1 LKEKPVEKLGMN
13 DAIRV
18 LTVTSE
24 WIDTGHGAPFI
35 ARQVEFLRRAGI
47 DVEVFAFRGAKNP
60 INYLKA
66 WSRLRRRL
74 KRERYDLIHAQFGQS
89 GLLALPKRMPLVVTF
104 RGDDILGVNR
114 PGRPP
119 ALYGRLLR
127 QLSRLVATRS
137 DAVIVVA
144 DHMRAHVTSSTPIH
158 VIPSG
163 LDLDSFKRLPQMEAR
178 RRLGLSEGE
187 RLVLFACNPADERKR
202 FDLARRAVKILN
214 ARLPAKLIVAWGVPH
229 TEVPVYM
236 SACDVFV
243 FTSSQEGSPNVVK
256 EALAC
261 DLPVVSVAV
270 GDVRQRLQGV
280 EGCEVCVDERPETIA
295 AALERTLRRG
305 GRIRGREAV
314 QCLDERLLTKK
325 VIDIYRSVMG
335 KTPASERKQ

>member
-1 LKEKPVEKLGMN
+1 MN
-13 DAIRV
+13 GALRI
-18 LTVTSE
+18 LTITSE

-66 WSRLRRRL
+66 WRRLRRKL

-89 GLLALPKRMPLVVTF
+89 GLLALPKRMPLVVTL

-114 PGRPP
+114 PGRRP

-144 DHMRAHVTSSTPIH
+144 DHAAHVPSSRRSTSSRP
-158 VIPSG
+158 
-163 LDLDSFKRLPQMEAR
+163 DSILILSNACRKWR
-178 RRLGLSEGE
+178 RGEGWGLSEGE

-202 FDLARRAVKILN
+202 FDLARRAVEILN

-229 TEVPVYM
+229 AEIPVYM

-280 EGCEVCVDERPETIA
+280 EGCEVCVDEQPETIA
-295 AALERTLRRG
+295 AALEGRSEGAGGSEDVRRSNAWT
-305 GRIRGREAV
+305 RGCSPR
-314 QCLDERLLTKK
+314 R
-325 VIDIYRSVMG
+325 
-335 KTPASERKQ
+335 

>member
-1 LKEKPVEKLGMN
+1 MN
-13 DAIRV
+13 GALRI
-18 LTVTSE
+18 LTITSE
-24 WIDTGHGAPFI
+24 WIDTGHGTPFI

-66 WSRLRRRL
+66 WGRLRRKL
-74 KRERYDLIHAQFGQS
+74 KLERYDLIHAQFGQS
-89 GLLALPKRMPLVVTF
+89 GLLALPNRMPLVVTL

-114 PGRPP
+114 PGRRP

-127 QLSRLVATRS
+127 RLTQLVTLCS

-144 DHMRAHVTSSTPIH
+144 DHMRAHVPSSTPVH

-163 LDLDSFKRLPQMEAR
+163 LDLDSFKRLPQTEAR

-202 FDLARRAVKILN
+202 FDLARRAVQILN

-229 TEVPVYM
+229 AEISVYM

-295 AALERTLRRG
+295 AALERALRRG

-325 VIDIYRSVMG
+325 VIDIYWSVTG
-335 KTPASERKQ
+335 KAPAPGRKK

>member
-1 LKEKPVEKLGMN
+1 LN
-13 DAIRV
+13 DALRV
-18 LTVTSE
+18 LTITSE
-24 WIDTGHGAPFI
+24 WINTGHGVPFI

-66 WSRLRRRL
+66 WRRLRRKL

-89 GLLALPKRMPLVVTF
+89 GLLALPKRMPLVVTL
-104 RGDDILGVNR
+104 RGSDILGVNR
-114 PGRPP
+114 SGWWPTF
-119 ALYGRLLR
+119 YGWLLR

-144 DHMRAHVTSSTPIH
+144 EHMRDHFSSSAPVH

-163 LDLDSFKRLPQMEAR
+163 LDFDLFKRLPQMEAR
-178 RRLGLSEGE
+178 RRLGLPEGE
-187 RLVLFACNPADERKR
+187 NLVLFACNPTSEGKR
-202 FDLARRAVKILN
+202 GHLARRAVEILDQ
-214 ARLPAKLIVAWGVPH
+214 RLPARLIIAWGVPH
-229 TEVPVYM
+229 AEIPVYM

-243 FTSSQEGSPNVVK
+243 FTSGQEGSPNVVK

-261 DLPVVSVAV
+261 DLPVVSVEV

-280 EGCEVCVDERPETIA
+280 EGCEVCADDRPETIA
-295 AALERTLRRG
+295 AALERALRRG

-314 QCLDERLLTKK
+314 QWLDEKLLTKK
-325 VIDIYRSVMG
+325 VIDIYRSVIW
-335 KTPASERKQ
+335 KK

>member
-1 LKEKPVEKLGMN
+1 MN
-13 DAIRV
+13 GALRV
-18 LTVTSE
+18 LTITSE
-24 WIDTGHGAPFI
+24 WINTGHGAPFI
-35 ARQVEFLRRAGI
+35 ARQVEFLRRAGV

-66 WSRLRRRL
+66 WRRLRRKL

-89 GLLALPKRMPLVVTF
+89 GLLALPKRMPLVVTL

-114 PGRPP
+114 PGRRP

-127 QLSRLVATRS
+127 RLSRLVAMRS

-144 DHMRAHVTSSTPIH
+144 DHMRAHVPSSAPVH

-163 LDLDSFKRLPQMEAR
+163 LDLDSFRRLPQTEAR
-178 RRLGLSEGE
+178 RRLGVPVGE

-202 FDLARRAVKILN
+202 FDLARRAVEILN
-214 ARLPAKLIVAWGVPH
+214 ERLPAKLIVAWGVPH
-229 TEVPVYM
+229 AEIPVYM

-270 GDVRQRLQGV
+270 GDVRQRLQDV

-295 AALERTLRRG
+295 AALERALRRG

-325 VIDIYRSVMG
+325 VIDIYWSVM
-335 KTPASERKQ
+335 RKAPGVRQTNY

>member
-1 LKEKPVEKLGMN
+1 MN
-13 DAIRV
+13 GALRI
-18 LTVTSE
+18 LTITSE
-24 WIDTGHGAPFI
+24 WIDTGHGTPFI

-66 WSRLRRRL
+66 WKRLRDKL

-89 GLLALPKRMPLVVTF
+89 GLLAMPKRVPLVVTL

-114 PGRPP
+114 PGRRP
-119 ALYGRLLR
+119 AFYGQLLR
-127 QLSRLVATRS
+127 RLSQLVATRS

-144 DHMRAHVTSSTPIH
+144 DHMRDHIPSSAPIY

-163 LDLDSFKRLPQMEAR
+163 LDFDSLTRLPQTEAR
-178 RRLGLSEGE
+178 RRLGLPEGE

-202 FDLARRAVKILN
+202 CDLARRAVEILN
-214 ARLPAKLIVAWGVPH
+214 ERLPARLIVAWGVPH
-229 TEVPVYM
+229 AEIPVYM

-280 EGCEVCVDERPETIA
+280 EGCEVCVDEQPETIA
-295 AALERTLRRG
+295 AALERALKRG
-305 GRIRGREAV
+305 GRIKGREAV

-325 VIDIYRSVMG
+325 VIDIYWTVTG
-335 KTPASERKQ
+335 KAPAPGRKK

>member
-1 LKEKPVEKLGMN
+1 MN
-13 DAIRV
+13 GALRI
-18 LTVTSE
+18 LTITSE

-66 WSRLRRRL
+66 WRRLRRKL

-89 GLLALPKRMPLVVTF
+89 GLLALTKRIPLVVTL

-114 PGRPP
+114 PGRRP

-127 QLSRLVATRS
+127 RLTQFVTLCS

-144 DHMRAHVTSSTPIH
+144 DHMRAHVPSSTPVH

-163 LDLDSFKRLPQMEAR
+163 LDLDSFKRLPQTEAR
-178 RRLGLSEGE
+178 QRLGLSEGE

-202 FDLARRAVKILN
+202 FDLARRAVEILN
-214 ARLPAKLIVAWGVPH
+214 ARLPAELIVAWGVPH
-229 TEVPVYM
+229 AEIPIYM

-295 AALERTLRRG
+295 AALERAFSRG

-325 VIDIYRSVMG
+325 VIDIYWSVTG
-335 KTPASERKQ
+335 KTPAPERKK

>member
-1 LKEKPVEKLGMN
+1 MN

-24 WIDTGHGAPFI
+24 WINTGHGVPFI
-35 ARQVEFLRRAGI
+35 VRQVEFLRRAGI
-47 DVEVFAFRGAKNP
+47 DVDVFAFRGSKNP

-66 WSRLRRRL
+66 WRRLRRKL

-89 GLLALPKRMPLVVTF
+89 GLLALPKRMPLVVTL

-114 PGRPP
+114 PGRRP

-127 QLSRLVATRS
+127 RLTQLVTVCS

-144 DHMRAHVTSSTPIH
+144 DHMLAHVPSSAPVY

-163 LDLDSFKRLPQMEAR
+163 LDFDLFTRLPQTEAR
-178 RRLGLSEGE
+178 RRLGLPEGE
-187 RLVLFACNPADERKR
+187 RLVLFACNPADERKG
-202 FDLARRAVKILN
+202 FELARRAVEILN
-214 ARLPAKLIVAWGVPH
+214 ERLLARLIVAWGVPH
-229 TEVPVYM
+229 AEIPVYM

-243 FTSSQEGSPNVVK
+243 FTSTQEGSPDIVK

-261 DLPVVSVAV
+261 DLPVISVSV

-295 AALERTLRRG
+295 AAIERALRRG

-314 QCLDERLLTKK
+314 QCLDESLLTKK
-325 VIDIYRSVMG
+325 VIDVYRSVMG
-335 KTPASERKQ
+335 KTPVRAG

>member
-1 LKEKPVEKLGMN
+1 MN
-13 DAIRV
+13 FGLRV
-18 LTVTSE
+18 LTITSE
-24 WIDTGHGAPFI
+24 WINTGHGAPFI

-66 WSRLRRRL
+66 WRLLQRKLR
-74 KRERYDLIHAQFGQS
+74 RERYDLIHAQFGQS
-89 GLLALPKRMPLVVTF
+89 GLLALPKRMPMVVTL

-114 PGRPP
+114 PGRRP
-119 ALYGRLLR
+119 AFYGRVLR
-127 QLSRLVATRS
+127 QLSRLVATCS

-144 DHMRAHVTSSTPIH
+144 DHMRAHVPSSTPVY

-163 LDLDSFKRLPQMEAR
+163 LDFRSFRRLPQNEAR
-178 RRLGLSEGE
+178 RMLGLPEGE

-202 FDLARRAVKILN
+202 YDLARQAVEILN
-214 ARLPAKLIVAWGVPH
+214 KKLSAKLIVAWGVPH
-229 TEVPVYM
+229 AEIPVYM

-261 DLPVVSVAV
+261 DLPIVSVSV

-295 AALERTLRRG
+295 AALERSFRRG
-305 GRIRGREAV
+305 GRINGLEAV
-314 QCLDERLLTKK
+314 QCLDEELLTRK
-325 VIDIYRSVMG
+325 VIDIYTSVVA
-335 KTPASERKQ
+335 KTPSPGRNK

>member
-1 LKEKPVEKLGMN
+1 VEKLGMN

-24 WIDTGHGAPFI
+24 WIGTGHGTPFI

-66 WSRLRRRL
+66 WRRLRRKL

-89 GLLALPKRMPLVVTF
+89 GLLALTKRMPLVVTL

-114 PGRPP
+114 PGRRP

-127 QLSRLVATRS
+127 RLTQLVTLCS

-144 DHMRAHVTSSTPIH
+144 DHMRAHVPSSTPVH

-178 RRLGLSEGE
+178 RRLGLSEGGW
-187 RLVLFACNPADERKR
+187 LVLFACNPADERKR
-202 FDLARRAVKILN
+202 FDLARRAVEILN
-214 ARLPAKLIVAWGVPH
+214 ERLPAELIVAWGVPH
-229 TEVPVYM
+229 AEIPVYM

-280 EGCEVCVDERPETIA
+280 EGCEVCVDEQPETIA
-295 AALERTLRRG
+295 AALERALRRG

-314 QCLDERLLTKK
+314 QCLDEMLLTKK
-325 VIDIYRSVMG
+325 VIDIYRSVVW
-335 KTPASERKQ
+335 KT

>member
-1 LKEKPVEKLGMN
+1 MN
-13 DAIRV
+13 SPIRV
-18 LTVTSE
+18 LTITSE
-24 WIDTGHGAPFI
+24 WITTGHGSPFI
-35 ARQVEFLRRAGI
+35 ARQVEFLRRAGV
-47 DVEVFAFRGAKNP
+47 DVDVFAFRGAKNP

-66 WSRLRRRL
+66 WRQLRREIR
-74 KRERYDLIHAQFGQS
+74 RERYDLIHAQFGQS
-89 GLLALPKRMPLVVTF
+89 GLLALPKRLPMVVTF

-114 PGRPP
+114 PGRRP
-119 ALYGRLLR
+119 AFYGRLLR
-127 QLSRLVATRS
+127 RLSRWVARRS

-144 DHMRAHVTSSTPIH
+144 EHMRDHVPQSAPIH

-163 LDLDSFKRLPQMEAR
+163 LDFDLLTRLPQAEAR
-178 RRLGLSEGE
+178 RRLGLPEGD
-187 RLVLFACNPADERKR
+187 RLILFACNPADERKR
-202 FDLARRAVKILN
+202 YGLAKRAVEMLN
-214 ARLPAKLIVAWGVPH
+214 EKFPAKLIVAWGAPH
-229 TEVPVYM
+229 AQIPVYM

-261 DLPVVSVAV
+261 DLPVVSVDV

-280 EGCEVCVDERPETIA
+280 EGCEVCADERPETIA

-325 VIDIYRSVMG
+325 VIDIYRSVIG
-335 KTPASERKQ
+335 KALAPEREETSRRAAAP

>member
-47 DVEVFAFRGAKNP
+47 NVEVFAFRGAKNP

-66 WSRLRRRL
+66 WRRLRRKL

-89 GLLALPKRMPLVVTF
+89 GLLAMPKRIPLVVTL

-114 PGRPP
+114 PGRRP
-119 ALYGRLLR
+119 AFYGQLLR
-127 QLSRLVATRS
+127 RLSQLVAARS
-137 DAVIVVA
+137 DAVIIVA
-144 DHMRAHVTSSTPIH
+144 DHMRDHIPSSAPIH

-163 LDLDSFKRLPQMEAR
+163 LDFDSLTRLPQTEAR
-178 RRLGLSEGE
+178 RRLELPEGE
-187 RLVLFACNPADERKR
+187 RLVLFACNPADERKG
-202 FDLARRAVKILN
+202 FDLARRAVEMLN
-214 ARLPAKLIVAWGVPH
+214 ARLPARLIVAWGVPH
-229 TEVPVYM
+229 AEIPVYM

-295 AALERTLRRG
+295 AALERSLRRG

-314 QCLDERLLTKK
+314 QSLDERLLTKK
-325 VIDIYRSVMG
+325 VIDIYWSVTG
-335 KTPASERKQ
+335 KTPAPGRKK

>member
-1 LKEKPVEKLGMN
+1 
-13 DAIRV
+13 
-18 LTVTSE
+18 
-24 WIDTGHGAPFI
+24 
-35 ARQVEFLRRAGI
+35 
-47 DVEVFAFRGAKNP
+47 
-60 INYLKA
+60 
-66 WSRLRRRL
+66 
-74 KRERYDLIHAQFGQS
+74 
-89 GLLALPKRMPLVVTF
+89 MPLVVTL

-114 PGRPP
+114 PGRRP

-144 DHMRAHVTSSTPIH
+144 DHMRAHVPSSAPIH

-178 RRLGLSEGE
+178 RRLGLSEGG

-202 FDLARRAVKILN
+202 FDLARRAVEILN
-214 ARLPAKLIVAWGVPH
+214 ERLPAKLIVAWGVPH
-229 TEVPVYM
+229 AEIPVYM

-280 EGCEVCVDERPETIA
+280 EGCEVCVDEQPETIA
-295 AALERTLRRG
+295 AALERALRRG

-325 VIDIYRSVMG
+325 VIDIYWSVTG
-335 KTPASERKQ
+335 KAPAPGRKK

>member
-1 LKEKPVEKLGMN
+1 MN
-13 DAIRV
+13 GALRV
-18 LTVTSE
+18 LTITSE
-24 WIDTGHGAPFI
+24 WINTGHGAPFI
-35 ARQVEFLRRAGI
+35 ARQVEFLRRAGVDI
-47 DVEVFAFRGAKNP
+47 EVFAFRGAKNP

-66 WSRLRRRL
+66 WGRLRRKL

-89 GLLALPKRMPLVVTF
+89 GLLALPKRMPLVVTL

-114 PGRPP
+114 PGRRP
-119 ALYGRLLR
+119 ALYGQLLR
-127 QLSRLVATRS
+127 QLSRLVAARS

-144 DHMRAHVTSSTPIH
+144 DHMRAHVPSSTPVH

-163 LDLDSFKRLPQMEAR
+163 LDLDSFRRLPQMEAR
-178 RRLGLSEGE
+178 RRLGLSEVE
-187 RLVLFACNPADERKR
+187 RLILFACNPADERKR
-202 FDLARRAVKILN
+202 IDLARRAVEILN
-214 ARLPAKLIVAWGVPH
+214 ERLPAKLIVAWGVPH
-229 TEVPVYM
+229 AEIPVYM

-261 DLPVVSVAV
+261 DLPVISVAV

-295 AALERTLRRG
+295 AALERALRRG

-314 QCLDERLLTKK
+314 QFLDERLLTKK
-325 VIDIYRSVMG
+325 VIDVYRSVMG
-335 KTPASERKQ
+335 KTLVRAGQTYDL

>member
-1 LKEKPVEKLGMN
+1 VEKLGMN
-13 DAIRV
+13 GALRV
-18 LTVTSE
+18 LTITSE
-24 WIDTGHGAPFI
+24 WINTGHGAPFI

-47 DVEVFAFRGAKNP
+47 DVEVFAFRGDKNP

-66 WSRLRRRL
+66 WRRLRRKL

-114 PGRPP
+114 PGRRP
-119 ALYGRLLR
+119 AFYGQLLR
-127 QLSRLVATRS
+127 RLSQLVATRS

-144 DHMRAHVTSSTPIH
+144 DHMRAHVPSSTPIH

-163 LDLDSFKRLPQMEAR
+163 LDLDSFRRLPQMEAR
-178 RRLGLSEGE
+178 RRLGAMDGG

-202 FDLARRAVKILN
+202 FDLARRAVEILN
-214 ARLPAKLIVAWGVPH
+214 ERLPARLIVAWGVPH
-229 TEVPVYM
+229 AEIPVYM

-270 GDVRQRLQGV
+270 GDVRQRLQGI

-295 AALERTLRRG
+295 AALERALRRG
-305 GRIRGREAV
+305 GRIRGRKAV

-325 VIDIYRSVMG
+325 VIDIYWSVMG
-335 KTPASERKQ
+335 KTPVRAGQTYRL

>member
-1 LKEKPVEKLGMN
+1 MKSWN
-13 DAIRV
+13 
-18 LTVTSE
+18 
-24 WIDTGHGAPFI
+24 
-35 ARQVEFLRRAGI
+35 
-47 DVEVFAFRGAKNP
+47 
-60 INYLKA
+60 
-66 WSRLRRRL
+66 RLRHKLRQ
-74 KRERYDLIHAQFGQS
+74 ERYDLIHAQFGQS

-104 RGDDILGVNR
+104 RGDDILGVRR
-114 PGRPP
+114 PGRRP

-127 QLSRLVATRS
+127 RLSRLVATRA

-144 DHMRAHVTSSTPIH
+144 DHMRHHVPAPTP
-158 VIPSG
+158 VYVTPSG
-163 LDLDSFKRLPQMEAR
+163 PDFDLLARLPQTEAR
-178 RRLGLSEGE
+178 RRLGLPEGE
-187 RLVLFACNPADERKR
+187 QLILFACDPADIRKR
-202 FDLARRAVKILN
+202 CDLAIRAVKILN
-214 ARLPAKLIVAWGVPH
+214 ERLSAWLIVAWGEPPA
-229 TEVPVYM
+229 EIPVYM

-295 AALERTLRRG
+295 AALERALRRG

-325 VIDIYRSVMG
+325 VIDIYWSVTG
-335 KTPASERKQ
+335 KTPAPGRKK

>member
-1 LKEKPVEKLGMN
+1 MN
-13 DAIRV
+13 DALRV
-18 LTVTSE
+18 LTITSE
-24 WIDTGHGAPFI
+24 WVNTGHGVPFI

-47 DVEVFAFRGAKNP
+47 DIEVFAFRGAKNP

-66 WSRLRRRL
+66 WRRLRL
-74 KRERYDLIHAQFGQS
+74 KLKQERYDLIHAQFGQS
-89 GLLALPKRMPLVVTF
+89 GLLALPKRMPLVVTL
-104 RGDDILGVNR
+104 RGSDILGANR
-114 PGRPP
+114 RGLWP
-119 ALYGRLLR
+119 AFYGRALR

-144 DHMRAHVTSSTPIH
+144 EHMRDHFSSSAPVY

-163 LDLDSFKRLPQMEAR
+163 LDFDLFTRLPQTEAR
-178 RRLGLSEGE
+178 RRLGLPEGE
-187 RLVLFACNPADERKR
+187 RLVLFACNPANEGKR
-202 FDLARRAVKILN
+202 YDLARRAVEMLN
-214 ARLPAKLIVAWGVPH
+214 ERFAATLIVAWKTPH
-229 TEVPVYM
+229 AEIPVYM

-280 EGCEVCVDERPETIA
+280 EGCEVCADDRPETIA
-295 AALERTLRRG
+295 AALERALRRG
-305 GRIRGREAV
+305 GRIKGREAV

-325 VIDIYRSVMG
+325 VIDIYRSVL
-335 KTPASERKQ
+335 